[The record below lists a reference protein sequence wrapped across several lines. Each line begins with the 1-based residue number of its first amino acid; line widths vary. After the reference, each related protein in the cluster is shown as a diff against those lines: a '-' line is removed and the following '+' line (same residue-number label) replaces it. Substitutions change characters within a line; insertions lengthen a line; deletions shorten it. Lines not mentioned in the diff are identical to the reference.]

1 MRIATACIHRP
12 VMTTLLMLSF
22 LVIGVF
28 GYRQLPV
35 AALPRVD
42 FPTISVSARLSGAS
56 PETMASSVASVLERQ
71 FATISGISSMTSTST
86 QGSTSIILQFDLGRD
101 IDGAAL
107 DVQSALSIAQRRLP
121 DEMTT
126 PPSFRKVNPADSP
139 ILFLALSSP
148 SVPLSTVDEYAE
160 TLIAQQ
166 ISMLPGVAQVQV
178 YGAQKY
184 AVRVQADLHALAAR
198 GLTLSDLQNAIA
210 NANSNSPVG
219 NLDGPS
225 RNYTIQATGPMR
237 KAVDFM
243 PVVVTY
249 AGGNPVR
256 IEDVATVIDSVENDK
271 VASWFQGKRAIILA
285 VQRQPDANTVEVV
298 DRIRAALPVLRAG
311 VPPSIA
317 LDVLNDKSVSIRDS
331 VRDVQ
336 YTLMIAIALV
346 ILVIFMFLRNVT
358 ATIIPA
364 LALPVSIIGTFGG
377 MYLFG
382 FSIDN
387 LSLLAI
393 TLSVGFVVDDAI
405 VMLENIVRH
414 VESGMRPFEAALK
427 GAEEI
432 GFTIVSMTVSLCAVF
447 IPVLFMGGVVGR
459 IFHEFG
465 ITISLTILISGIV
478 SLTLTPMLCSR
489 LLRPAKHGERQ
500 GRLFRASEA
509 VFDMALRGY
518 ERTLRRVVA
527 RPGLWIVVTLATI
540 GATLYLY
547 RVVPKGFFPTEDT
560 GLIFASTEG
569 PQDVSFAGMV
579 ARQKAVADIVQHDP
593 DVDYVMSTVGA
604 GGLSSTTNSGRM
616 FIALKPREERK
627 LSSNE
632 VIQRLRRE
640 VSQVPGIN
648 SFFQNVQTL
657 QIGGRPSKSQ
667 YQYTLQGPDFD
678 QVEHYAPILERKIS
692 AIPGAQDVTTDLQM
706 RARHLVVDIDRER
719 ASQLGINVEDV
730 RSLLYSA
737 FGTRQ
742 VSTIYTSNNDYEVIL
757 EAAPRFQ
764 NSPAALDQL
773 YVRTATGRTV
783 PLDTIAHFKQVAGP
797 LAVSHQG
804 QMPAVTISFNLAP
817 GVALGTVVDGIQK
830 AEREI
835 GLPSDVQTGF
845 QGAAQVFQDSVKGQ
859 GLLLLA
865 AVLVIY
871 IVLGILYESF
881 IHPITILSGLPS
893 AGIGALLTLMLTGT
907 DLSVIAMIGIVM
919 LVGIVK
925 KNAIMMIDF
934 ALERRRAGGLPA
946 QQAIVEACLVR
957 FRPIMMTT
965 MAAILGT
972 LPIAIGMGAGSELRR
987 PLGLAVVGGLLLS
1000 QLLTLYITP
1009 VVYVCLDRLGDRLMH
1024 RRATLPAVGETTP
1037 AE

>member
-1 MRIATACIHRP
+1 MRIATTCIRRP
-12 VMTTLLMLSF
+12 VMTTLVMLSF

-35 AALPRVD
+35 AALPSVD
-42 FPTISVSARLSGAS
+42 FPTISVSAQLPGAS

-71 FATISGISSMTSTST
+71 FATISGITSMTSTST
-86 QGSTSIILQFDLGRD
+86 QGSTSIVLQFDLGRN

-198 GLTLSDLQNAIA
+198 GLTLSDLQSAIA

-285 VQRQPDANTVEVV
+285 VQRQPDANTVDVV
-298 DRIRAALPVLRAG
+298 DKIRAALPVLRAG
-311 VPPSIA
+311 VPPSISV
-317 LDVLNDKSVSIRDS
+317 DVLNDKSVSIRDS

-346 ILVIFMFLRNVT
+346 ILVIFVFLRNAT
-358 ATIIPA
+358 ATLIPA

-414 VESGMRPFEAALK
+414 IEAGMQPFEAALK

-432 GFTIVSMTVSLCAVF
+432 GFTIVSMTLSLCAVF

-459 IFHEFG
+459 VFHEFG
-465 ITISLTILISGIV
+465 VTISMTILISGIV

-489 LLRPAKHGERQ
+489 LLRPTRHDKRQ

-509 VFDMALRGY
+509 VFDAALRGY
-518 ERTLRRVVA
+518 
-527 RPGLWIVVTLATI
+527 GLD
-540 GATLYLY
+540 
-547 RVVPKGFFPTEDT
+547 RC
-560 GLIFASTEG
+560 
-569 PQDVSFAGMV
+569 
-579 ARQKAVADIVQHDP
+579 
-593 DVDYVMSTVGA
+593 
-604 GGLSSTTNSGRM
+604 GLSLPVRDSGSSSPSPPSSPPSIS
-616 FIALKPREERK
+616 IASCPRA
-627 LSSNE
+627 SS
-632 VIQRLRRE
+632 RSR
-640 VSQVPGIN
+640 
-648 SFFQNVQTL
+648 
-657 QIGGRPSKSQ
+657 
-667 YQYTLQGPDFD
+667 
-678 QVEHYAPILERKIS
+678 
-692 AIPGAQDVTTDLQM
+692 IPG
-706 RARHLVVDIDRER
+706 
-719 ASQLGINVEDV
+719 
-730 RSLLYSA
+730 
-737 FGTRQ
+737 
-742 VSTIYTSNNDYEVIL
+742 
-757 EAAPRFQ
+757 
-764 NSPAALDQL
+764 
-773 YVRTATGRTV
+773 
-783 PLDTIAHFKQVAGP
+783 
-797 LAVSHQG
+797 
-804 QMPAVTISFNLAP
+804 
-817 GVALGTVVDGIQK
+817 
-830 AEREI
+830 
-835 GLPSDVQTGF
+835 
-845 QGAAQVFQDSVKGQ
+845 
-859 GLLLLA
+859 
-865 AVLVIY
+865 
-871 IVLGILYESF
+871 
-881 IHPITILSGLPS
+881 
-893 AGIGALLTLMLTGT
+893 
-907 DLSVIAMIGIVM
+907 
-919 LVGIVK
+919 
-925 KNAIMMIDF
+925 
-934 ALERRRAGGLPA
+934 
-946 QQAIVEACLVR
+946 
-957 FRPIMMTT
+957 
-965 MAAILGT
+965 
-972 LPIAIGMGAGSELRR
+972 
-987 PLGLAVVGGLLLS
+987 
-1000 QLLTLYITP
+1000 
-1009 VVYVCLDRLGDRLMH
+1009 
-1024 RRATLPAVGETTP
+1024 
-1037 AE
+1037 